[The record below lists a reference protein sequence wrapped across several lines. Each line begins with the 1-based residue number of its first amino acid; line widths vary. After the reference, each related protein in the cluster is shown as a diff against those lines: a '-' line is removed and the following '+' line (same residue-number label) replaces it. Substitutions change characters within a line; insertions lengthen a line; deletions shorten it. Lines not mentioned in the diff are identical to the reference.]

1 MMKNSILHPA
11 ITERR
16 YADYPRR
23 WLVEYHVDGREK
35 LPTTKGRCATL
46 SAARTNAARA
56 CDQGFCAVVRIFDSK
71 IGQYHLTYKGRGD
84 SLTRYEGNVK

>member
-1 MMKNSILHPA
+1 MKNSILYPA

-46 SAARTNAARA
+46 TNARTNAARA

-71 IGQYHLTYKGRGD
+71 TGQYHLTYKGRGEE
-84 SLTRYEGNVK
+84 TVRVAGYAK